1 MVTQMFADL
10 KEKTEQEQEE
20 EERASILQGQEGGS
34 CSGSWGGGC
43 HEPIPGQSVGS
54 SFWNVLQSSAGAGAM

>member
-20 EERASILQGQEGGS
+20 EERASILQGQEGGAAA
-34 CSGSWGGGC
+34 
-43 HEPIPGQSVGS
+43 E
-54 SFWNVLQSSAGAGAM
+54 AGEADAMSPSQGRV